1 MRFTRVH
8 FLTRGNYSRRNGTR
22 SVRKTF
28 IRRATRRRIVR
39 RYFRRIKAAT
49 FDEISSSDSIVGIGG
64 VAATGSLGQ
73 CSEFST
79 HEMRRPEI
87 PGKKNS
93 RECASYRA
101 TISGA
106 ATQKNRSAMLAS
118 ALFHDQR
125 MVFRSTVRKKRA
137 FDQRTSERVR
147 RCNEQNE
154 SRRVKKIVNV
164 SLRKNIRVIDKTR

>member
-1 MRFTRVH
+1 MTRPCVSPGPFSH
-8 FLTRGNYSRRNGTR
+8 PWKLLASRQNAHGKKNFYPPR
-22 SVRKTF
+22 SSPSNRT
-28 IRRATRRRIVR
+28 R

-49 FDEISSSDSIVGIGG
+49 FDEISSSDSIVGTGG
-64 VAATGSLGQ
+64 VAGTGSLGQ

-79 HEMRRPEI
+79 REMRRPEI

-93 RECASYRA
+93 RECASYGA

-125 MVFRSTVRKKRA
+125 TVFRSTVRKKRA

-154 SRRVKKIVNV
+154 SRRVKK
-164 SLRKNIRVIDKTR
+164 S